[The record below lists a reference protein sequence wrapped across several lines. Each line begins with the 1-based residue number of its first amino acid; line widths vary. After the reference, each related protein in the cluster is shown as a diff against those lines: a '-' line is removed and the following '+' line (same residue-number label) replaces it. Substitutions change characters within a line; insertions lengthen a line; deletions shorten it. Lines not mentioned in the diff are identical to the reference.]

1 MVVAFIKYKM
11 VIMKKKEIRND
22 ASNYLLAEW
31 IKIIKRFAMCY
42 FVSISSSLAFLY
54 FILEY
59 NSIH

>member
-31 IKIIKRFAMCY
+31 IKLSRDSQCAIL
-42 FVSISSSLAFLY
+42 SLFL
-54 FILEY
+54 LR
-59 NSIH
+59 